1 MTKHTMAA
9 YMKELQ
15 DVMDSLNPAGTYFEK
30 ILKEGDISAKGMFT
44 EDSKLAVKK
53 DITDKLTDE
62 QKKELAKLANVEKTV
77 GSYDI
82 AIENGTSKGKV
93 NLTFNVGKDIDDR
106 DVKIAHFKKDG
117 SVETFD
123 KKVKDGT
130 VTVETDS
137 FSPFVISLIGKVDP
151 NKPNPNKPNH
161 NKPEIKQPK
170 DKDKDGKTPDGNI
183 SKDKSGDKGNM
194 AKDKQ
199 KETKKKN
206 DTKPKTGDSKN
217 LIGLIAAMLSA
228 VGLALAVRR
237 KKSDK

>member
-1 MTKHTMAA
+1 M
-9 YMKELQ
+9 
-15 DVMDSLNPAGTYFEK
+15 
-30 ILKEGDISAKGMFT
+30 
-44 EDSKLAVKK
+44 
-53 DITDKLTDE
+53 
-62 QKKELAKLANVEKTV
+62 
-77 GSYDI
+77 
-82 AIENGTSKGKV
+82 
-93 NLTFNVGKDIDDR
+93 
-106 DVKIAHFKKDG
+106 
-117 SVETFD
+117 ETFD

-151 NKPNPNKPNH
+151 NKPNP

>member
-1 MTKHTMAA
+1 
-9 YMKELQ
+9 
-15 DVMDSLNPAGTYFEK
+15 
-30 ILKEGDISAKGMFT
+30 MFT

-106 DVKIAHFKKDG
+106 DVKITHFKKDG

-151 NKPNPNKPNH
+151 NKPNP